1 MNRYQ
6 KLLGNT
12 MIFAIGT
19 FSSKLLVFVMNHFY
33 TAALTKPEY
42 AVANIIILVSNIIIP
57 VASLGIA
64 NAVIRYGVDPTND
77 RSEVF
82 SISILTVLGG
92 VLLLLP
98 FYPLIGP
105 VLQHFLP
112 RSEILP
118 SYVMLIYLYVLVSSL
133 QAACSQFVRALGHVR
148 LYALDGVFRTV
159 MTVVFNILFLSVL
172 KIGIPGFV
180 LSVVCSDGLTVIALC
195 FIEKLP
201 RYFRPSAYRPALAK
215 SMYRYAA
222 PLIMTTICV
231 WIFSSS
237 DQFFISWLTGEETA
251 AVFMASYKIPTI
263 LTVVSGIFIE
273 AWQLSTFTNNTYE
286 EQVEFFS
293 KVGNAYQAIIFM
305 MASGIVMFSRIGM
318 AIIAIPSYFEGWRYI
333 PLLIFATSFCCLSN
347 FANSVYALYK
357 KTIFSFTSAIGGA
370 IANLILNYVLI
381 KRFGGNGAAFSTLLC
396 YIGMFLARAIHSRR
410 YLEIKWKVGRFA
422 GTFLMLCAQSALAL
436 LYHGQ
441 FWYPIQLVMF
451 LVICAANAQDILLS
465 IKKVLRRA

>member
-1 MNRYQ
+1 
-6 KLLGNT
+6 

-57 VASLGIA
+57 IASLGIA
-64 NAVIRYGVDPTND
+64 NAVIRYGVDQKND
-77 RSEVF
+77 RREVF

-92 VLLLLP
+92 VMLLIPFAPLLKP
-98 FYPLIGP
+98 MLE
-105 VLQHFLP
+105 HFLP
-112 RSEILP
+112 GSQILS
-118 SYVMLIYLYVLVSSL
+118 SYIVIIYLYVLVSSI
-133 QAACSQFVRALGHVR
+133 QSVCSQFVRALGHVR
-148 LYALDGVFRTV
+148 LYALGGVFRTV

-180 LSVVCSDGLTVIALC
+180 LSVVCSDGLAVILLSI
-195 FIEKLP
+195 IEKLP
-201 RYFRPSAYRPALAK
+201 QFFRPTAYRLSLAK
-215 SMYRYAA
+215 QMYRYAV

-251 AVFMASYKIPTI
+251 AVFMASYKIPTL

-286 EQVEFFS
+286 EQVDFFS

-305 MASGIVMFSRIGM
+305 LASGIVLFSRVGM

-333 PLLIFATSFCCLSN
+333 PLLIFATAFCCLSN
-347 FANSVYALYK
+347 FTNSVYALYK

-396 YIGMFLARAIHSRR
+396 YIGMFLARAIHSQQ
-410 YLEIKWKVGRFA
+410 YLAIRWKVKRFA
-422 GTFLMLCAQSALAL
+422 GTFLLLCGQSALAL
-436 LYHGQ
+436 LYEGP
-441 FWYPIQLVMF
+441 FWYPIQIGMF
-451 LVICAANAQDILLS
+451 LIISIINAQDILLS
-465 IKKVLRRA
+465 IQRVLHRA

>member
-1 MNRYQ
+1 
-6 KLLGNT
+6 

-57 VASLGIA
+57 VASLGIS
-64 NAVIRYGVDPTND
+64 NAVIRYGVDKSND
-77 RSEVF
+77 QSEVF

-105 VLQHFLP
+105 MLQHFLP
-112 RSEILP
+112 DSEILP
-118 SYVMLIYLYVLVSSL
+118 SYVVMIYLYVLVSSI
-133 QAACSQFVRALGHVR
+133 QSVCSQFVRALGHVR
-148 LYALDGVFRTV
+148 LYALGGVFRTV
-159 MTVVFNILFLSVL
+159 MTVVFNILFLSVWQ
-172 KIGIPGFV
+172 IGIPGFV
-180 LSVVCSDGLTVIALC
+180 LSVVCSDGLAVVALSI
-195 FIEKLP
+195 IERLP
-201 RYFRPSAYRPALAK
+201 QYFRPTAYRPALAK
-215 SMYRYAA
+215 NMYRYAA

-305 MASGIVMFSRIGM
+305 MASGIVLFSQIGM
-318 AIIAIPSYFEGWRYI
+318 SIIAVPSYFEGWRYI
-333 PLLIFATSFCCLSN
+333 PLLIFATAFCCLSN
-347 FANSVYALYK
+347 FTNSVYALYK
-357 KTIFSFTSAIGGA
+357 KTIFSFTSAVGGA
-370 IANLILNYVLI
+370 IANLILNYILI
-381 KRFGGNGAAFSTLLC
+381 KRFGGNGAALSTLLC
-396 YIGMFLARAIHSRR
+396 YIGMFLARAIHSQR
-410 YLEIKWKVGRFA
+410 YLEIKWKIGRFSV
-422 GTFLMLCAQSALAL
+422 TFLLLCLQSALSL
-436 LYHGQ
+436 LYSGG
-441 FWYPIQLVMF
+441 FWYPIQMGMF
-451 LVICAANAQDILLS
+451 LMISAVNAQDILLS
-465 IKKVLRRA
+465 IKRVLRRA

>member
-112 RSEILP
+112 QSEILP

-215 SMYRYAA
+215 SKIGR
-222 PLIMTTICV
+222 
-231 WIFSSS
+231 
-237 DQFFISWLTGEETA
+237 
-251 AVFMASYKIPTI
+251 ASCRER
-263 LTVVSGIFIE
+263 V
-273 AWQLSTFTNNTYE
+273 
-286 EQVEFFS
+286 
-293 KVGNAYQAIIFM
+293 
-305 MASGIVMFSRIGM
+305 
-318 AIIAIPSYFEGWRYI
+318 
-333 PLLIFATSFCCLSN
+333 
-347 FANSVYALYK
+347 
-357 KTIFSFTSAIGGA
+357 
-370 IANLILNYVLI
+370 
-381 KRFGGNGAAFSTLLC
+381 
-396 YIGMFLARAIHSRR
+396 
-410 YLEIKWKVGRFA
+410 
-422 GTFLMLCAQSALAL
+422 
-436 LYHGQ
+436 
-441 FWYPIQLVMF
+441 
-451 LVICAANAQDILLS
+451 
-465 IKKVLRRA
+465 

>member
-57 VASLGIA
+57 VASLGIS
-64 NAVIRYGVDPTND
+64 NAVIRYGVDKSND
-77 RSEVF
+77 QSEVF

-105 VLQHFLP
+105 MLQHFLP
-112 RSEILP
+112 DSEILP
-118 SYVMLIYLYVLVSSL
+118 SYVVMIYLYVLVSSI
-133 QAACSQFVRALGHVR
+133 QSVCSQFVRALGHVR
-148 LYALDGVFRTV
+148 LYALGGVFRTV
-159 MTVVFNILFLSVL
+159 MTVVFNILFLSVWQ
-172 KIGIPGFV
+172 IGIPGFV
-180 LSVVCSDGLTVIALC
+180 LSVVCSDGLAVVALSI
-195 FIEKLP
+195 IERLP
-201 RYFRPSAYRPALAK
+201 QYFRPTAYRPALAK
-215 SMYRYAA
+215 NMYRYAA

-305 MASGIVMFSRIGM
+305 MASGIVLFSQIGM
-318 AIIAIPSYFEGWRYI
+318 SIIAVPSYFEGWRYI
-333 PLLIFATSFCCLSN
+333 PLLIFATAFCCLSN
-347 FANSVYALYK
+347 FTNSVYALYK
-357 KTIFSFTSAIGGA
+357 KTIFSFTSAVGGA
-370 IANLILNYVLI
+370 IANLILNYILI
-381 KRFGGNGAAFSTLLC
+381 KRFGGNGAALSTLLC
-396 YIGMFLARAIHSRR
+396 YIGMFLARAIHSQR
-410 YLEIKWKVGRFA
+410 YLEIKWKIGRFSV
-422 GTFLMLCAQSALAL
+422 TFLLLCLQSALSL
-436 LYHGQ
+436 LYSGG
-441 FWYPIQLVMF
+441 FWYPIQMGMF
-451 LVICAANAQDILLS
+451 LMISAVNAQDILLS
-465 IKKVLRRA
+465 IKRVLRRA

>member
-57 VASLGIA
+57 VASLGIS
-64 NAVIRYGVDPTND
+64 NAVIRYGVDKSND
-77 RSEVF
+77 QSEVF

-105 VLQHFLP
+105 MLQHFLP
-112 RSEILP
+112 DSEILP
-118 SYVMLIYLYVLVSSL
+118 SYVVMIYLYVLVSSI
-133 QAACSQFVRALGHVR
+133 QSVCSQFVRALGHVR
-148 LYALDGVFRTV
+148 LYALGGVFRTV
-159 MTVVFNILFLSVL
+159 MTVVFNILFLSVWQ
-172 KIGIPGFV
+172 IGIPGFV
-180 LSVVCSDGLTVIALC
+180 LSVVCSDGLAVAALSI
-195 FIEKLP
+195 IERLP
-201 RYFRPSAYRPALAK
+201 QYFHPTAYRPALAK
-215 SMYRYAA
+215 NMYRYAA

-237 DQFFISWLTGEETA
+237 DQFFISWLAGEETA

-305 MASGIVMFSRIGM
+305 MASGIVLFSRIGM
-318 AIIAIPSYFEGWRYI
+318 SIIAVPSYFEGWRYI
-333 PLLIFATSFCCLSN
+333 PLLIFATAFCCLSN
-347 FANSVYALYK
+347 FTNSVYALYK

-370 IANLILNYVLI
+370 IANLILNYILI

-396 YIGMFLARAIHSRR
+396 YIGMFLARAIHSQR
-410 YLEIKWKVGRFA
+410 YLEIKWKIGRFSA
-422 GTFLMLCAQSALAL
+422 TFLLLCLQSALSL
-436 LYHGQ
+436 LYSGGL
-441 FWYPIQLVMF
+441 WYPIQMGMF
-451 LVICAANAQDILLS
+451 LIISAVNAQDILLS
-465 IKKVLRRA
+465 IKRVLRRA